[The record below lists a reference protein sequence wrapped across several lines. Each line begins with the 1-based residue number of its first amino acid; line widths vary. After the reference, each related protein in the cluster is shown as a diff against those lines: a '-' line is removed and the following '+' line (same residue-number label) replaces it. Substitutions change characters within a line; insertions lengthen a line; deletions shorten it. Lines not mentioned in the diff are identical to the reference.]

1 MGTSTIV
8 YILSVV
14 ASLYATYLLAYC
26 LYDVPDSWE
35 EREPKRIVL
44 PRIAYIA
51 FLIAAFIPVLNSIAV
66 AAFIFAGL
74 FFKSCGD
81 WQIKSWLFE
90 KPEVKADEKENSK
103 SVNSK

>member
-1 MGTSTIV
+1 METSTIV

-35 EREPKRIVL
+35 KLEPKRIFL

-51 FLIAAFIPVLNSIAV
+51 FLIVAFIPLLNTIAV

-74 FFKSCGD
+74 FFKACGD

-90 KPEVKADEKENSK
+90 KPEVKADDTDNNPEKK
-103 SVNSK
+103 

>member
-1 MGTSTIV
+1 MAASTIV

-44 PRIAYIA
+44 PRIVYIVA
-51 FLIAAFIPVLNSIAV
+51 LIVAFIPVLNILAIIV
-66 AAFIFAGL
+66 FIILGL
-74 FFKSCGD
+74 FFKACGEC
-81 WQIKSWLFE
+81 QIKSWLFE
-90 KPEVKADEKENSK
+90 KPEVKADNTDDNPEKK
-103 SVNSK
+103 

>member
-26 LYDVPDSWE
+26 LYDVPYSE
-35 EREPKRIVL
+35 KYEPKRIVL
-44 PRIAYIA
+44 PIIAYIVC
-51 FLIAAFIPVLNSIAV
+51 LIVAFIPVLNIFAV
-66 AAFIFAGL
+66 TVFIVAGL
-74 FFKSCGD
+74 FFKACGD

-90 KPEVKADEKENSK
+90 KPEVKADNTDDNPEKK
-103 SVNSK
+103 

>member
-14 ASLYATYLLAYC
+14 ASLYAPYLLAYR

-35 EREPKRIVL
+35 KREPKRIVL

-51 FLIAAFIPVLNSIAV
+51 SLIVAFIPMLNLIAV
-66 AAFIFAGL
+66 AAFILAGL
-74 FFKSCGD
+74 FFKASGD

-90 KPEVKADEKENSK
+90 KPEVKADNTDNNPEKK
-103 SVNSK
+103 